1 MKYVYPKFSE
11 HEFIGFRLSGAGLGN
26 LLFIYSRALI
36 YSIENNCDMIWPT
49 WFSIRPGTWIRNES
63 DKRIYGDLFKNN
75 SKYVSGLKKYWLLL
89 TMRKFH
95 HNSDHSIDNKNGIN
109 IYNYH
114 DMKMEFSDLIKYRKT
129 IYDDLYN
136 NLEKKNKIFEFYDYS
151 NTVNVHIRLGD
162 FNRPSDESLEKG
174 LNNISIS
181 IDWYIYIIKQLS
193 QISKGKLN
201 FNVFSD
207 GLDNELKEVIALD
220 NVKRVSFG
228 NSITDIF
235 ALSRSKLI
243 IASGSSFSLWARFL
257 GQADCITY
265 PRQLKAQVL
274 ANTYKNFEIEV
285 GLNEII
291 PDYSIKLIKEKY
303 CI

>member
-1 MKYVYPKFSE
+1 
-11 HEFIGFRLSGAGLGN
+11 
-26 LLFIYSRALI
+26 
-36 YSIENNCDMIWPT
+36 MIWPT

-75 SKYVSGLKKYWLLL
+75 SKYVGGLKKYWILL
-89 TMRKFH
+89 TRRKFY
-95 HNSDHSIDNKNGIN
+95 HNMDCSIDNKNGIN
-109 IYNYH
+109 IYNYY
-114 DMKMEFSDLIKYRKT
+114 DMKMEFGDLIKYHKT
-129 IYDDLYN
+129 IYGDLYN
-136 NLEKKNKIFEFYDYS
+136 NLKKKNKIFEFYDYS

-181 IDWYIYIIKQLS
+181 IAWYIYIIKQLS

-201 FNVFSD
+201 FNIFSD
-207 GLDNELKEVIALD
+207 GSENELREVIALD
-220 NVKRVSFG
+220 KVKRVSFG

-235 ALSRSKLI
+235 ALSSSKLI

-274 ANTYKNFEIEV
+274 ANTYRNFEIEV